1 MVSKVNN
8 GRLTNHVTIVLD
20 ASSSM
25 DHLTDAVI
33 RTADELIK
41 FLAEDSQKKD
51 QETRVSVYTF
61 NYGVTCHIWDMDVL
75 RLPSMKEYYQPN
87 GMTALID
94 ATIQALDDGDQIPEK
109 YGDHAHLVYVIT
121 DGYENNSK
129 GTGKAPAF
137 GRPLQS
143 DVASQMKRR
152 LAEMPENR
160 SVALL
165 VPDDQSA
172 KHAAE
177 YGLVGGSRG
186 VSVALWDA
194 SSEAGLVKAVETIKT
209 ATASYTSSRATGLR
223 STSNLFTIGAN
234 VDAASIKAA
243 GLTPLPS
250 NARKIVPVNKV
261 GAAFEKVVKPVTK
274 TRLKPEMGW
283 FVEIEKFVN
292 VAHPPF
298 RVGKAYYQLVKT
310 EKVQGDKEVAVMEK
324 SSNKVYVGDDARTL
338 LGLPDHNVSVK
349 PDANPDYEIYVQSSS
364 NNRHL
369 PIGTKLLILT
379 N

>member
-1 MVSKVNN
+1 MTGKTSQNYI
-8 GRLTNHVTIVLD
+8 NHIALVLD
-20 ASSSM
+20 ASLSM
-25 DHLTDAVI
+25 THLKDKVI
-33 RTADELIK
+33 RVADDLVQ
-41 FLAEDSQKKD
+41 FLAEDSRQKN
-51 QETRVSVYTF
+51 QETRVSIYSFDDTPR
-61 NYGVTCHIWDMDVL
+61 CHIWDMDVF
-75 RLPSMKEYYQPN
+75 RLPSVKEHYKIGSN
-87 GMTALID
+87 TALID
-94 ATIQALDDGDQIPEK
+94 ATTLALDDSDLVTEK
-109 YGDHAHLVYVIT
+109 YGDHAFVIYVLT
-121 DGYENNSK
+121 DGEENVSK
-129 GTGKAPAF
+129 GTGPK
-137 GRPLQS
+137 PLYGYTPKDQLKR
-143 DVASQMKRR
+143 QMKDR
-152 LAEMPENR
+152 LTSMGDNR
-160 SVALL
+160 TVAVL
-165 VPDDQSA
+165 VPND
-172 KHAAE
+172 
-177 YGLVGGSRG
+177 YGAHQAGQYGFQNI
-186 VSVALWDA
+186 ALWDA
-194 SSEAGLVKAVETIKT
+194 TTEAGLEKAMDTIKT
-209 ATASYTSSRATGLR
+209 ATANFTTARAATGLR
-223 STSNLFTIGAN
+223 SAKNLFTIGAN
-234 VDAASIKAA
+234 IDAASIKAA